1 LRSSCGWRAGTLRSA
16 GQSRT
21 RRPASSAPPPPAD
34 HPHPPETALTAA
46 LPLRAPAASRGRW
59 GTRVLVVGAALAAT
73 LLAAG
78 TTAANA
84 TFSDAAAAPSVSVG
98 TGTVAP
104 ATQVRVD
111 ASCLTT
117 TTVIKRYY
125 RAIPGGLGTS
135 QYAQTQTSDTVP
147 SSSNVQRD
155 TTTTTWTNPT
165 DFVTTQTIQ
174 DTELYATLRWT
185 LSSAARVAG
194 YGMTAH
200 TSVGQFA
207 TGTTGPTA
215 TSMTGNYDA
224 SVTGWSPRLTID
236 TLTDYGWVGT
246 SRSSNV
252 VTC

>member
-1 LRSSCGWRAGTLRSA
+1 M
-16 GQSRT
+16 
-21 RRPASSAPPPPAD
+21 
-34 HPHPPETALTAA
+34 TAA
-46 LPLRAPAASRGRW
+46 LPLRAPAAASCGRW

-117 TTVIKRYY
+117 TTVVKRYY
-125 RAIPGGLGTS
+125 RAIPGLGTS
-135 QYAQTQTSDTVP
+135 QYAQTQTSETVP
-147 SSSNVQRD
+147 SSSNVESD

-165 DFVTTQTIQ
+165 AFVTTQTIQ

-185 LSSAARVAG
+185 PSSATRVAG
-194 YGMTAH
+194 YRMTAH
-200 TSVGQFA
+200 TSVGLFA
-207 TGTTGPTA
+207 MGTTGPTP